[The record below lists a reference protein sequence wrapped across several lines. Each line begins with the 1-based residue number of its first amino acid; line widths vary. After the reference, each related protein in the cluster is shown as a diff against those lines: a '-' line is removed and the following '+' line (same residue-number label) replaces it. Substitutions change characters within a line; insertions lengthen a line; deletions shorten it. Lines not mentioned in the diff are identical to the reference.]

1 MMNTTAPIVLTYG
14 LLAISVVALWLPS
27 VRVAGRATVLP
38 WAVALLSACIA
49 GGITGLVSLSGIASL
64 ALFVIL
70 AYWAKHSEHKILRVI
85 LMVMAGVMTLALS
98 MHKFPGFSNPAIV
111 SNMLLGHGAPP
122 FTHRLNFDT
131 SAAGIILFAFFCT
144 PARTRQD
151 WSKVWKQ
158 YPVIFGTAA
167 VVLLLGV
174 AFHYVGFDP
183 KFVAYTPVFLVC
195 NLLFTC
201 VTEEAFFRGFM
212 QHQLAI
218 GLRDRKYGQY
228 IAMTIAAVLFGIAHV
243 KGGPMLIGFASL
255 AGLGYGYAYLRSQRI
270 EASIL
275 THFTLNA
282 AHFVALT
289 YPQLF

>member
-1 MMNTTAPIVLTYG
+1 MMHLTASMALTYG
-14 LLAISVVALWLPS
+14 LLALSVVALWLPP
-27 VRVAGRATVLP
+27 VRVTGRTTVFP
-38 WAVALLSACIA
+38 WAVTLMSACLA
-49 GGITGLVSLSGIASL
+49 GATTGLVSPSGIASL
-64 ALFVIL
+64 ALFVLL
-70 AYWAKHSEHKILRVI
+70 AYWTKRSENKIVRVI
-85 LMVMAGVMTLALS
+85 LMVVAGTMTLALS

-111 SNMLLGHGAPP
+111 SDMLLGHGAPP

-131 SAAGIILFAFFCT
+131 TAAGVILFAFFCA
-144 PARTRQD
+144 PARNRED
-151 WSKVWKQ
+151 WTAVRKQ
-158 YPVIFGTAA
+158 YPVIFGTPII
-167 VVLLLGV
+167 VLLLGV
-174 AFHYVGFDP
+174 ALQYVSFDP
-183 KFVAYTPVFLVC
+183 KIVAYTPVFLLC

-212 QHQLAI
+212 QHQLAN
-218 GLRDRKYGQY
+218 GMRKMKYGQY
-228 IAMTIAAVLFGIAHV
+228 VAMAIAAVLFGIAHV
-243 KGGPMLIGFASL
+243 KGGPMLIGFATL